1 MESEYMTNNQSK
13 QLYFYSVGL
22 SYKKA
27 DAEIRGKFSLDADA
41 KTRLLKQAKLEG
53 IESLIVTS
61 TCNRTEIY
69 GFAEH
74 PFQLIKLICENSNGT
89 VESFQEVGFIYKGQE
104 AINHIFQVGTGLDSQ
119 ILGDFEIISQL
130 KLSFSESRSFGLI
143 NTYLDRLVNS
153 VIQASKKI
161 KTDTEISSGA
171 TSVSFASVQYII
183 KNVENI
189 GNKNILLFGTGK
201 IGRNTCEN
209 LVKHT
214 KNEQITLI
222 NRTKDKAEKL
232 AGKLNLIVKDYAELH
247 LELQKADVV
256 VVATGAQNPT
266 IDKAILNLKKP
277 ILILDL
283 SIPKNVHE
291 NVKDL
296 EGVTL
301 IHMDHLSQMTDD
313 TLERRKQHIPA
324 AEAIIEDIKMEFN
337 IWMNGRKHAPT
348 IQALKAKLNGIA
360 SNELNIQRKKLS
372 NFDEEQA
379 ELISSRIIQKITNH
393 FASHLKDENT
403 SVDESIDFIEKVF
416 QIGQQLP
423 VKTTSLIEEKYKIT
437 LS

>member
-1 MESEYMTNNQSK
+1 MKNLNLPKHKT
-13 QLYFYSVGL
+13 FYSIGL

-27 DAEIRGKFSLDADA
+27 DAEVRGKFSLDAKA
-41 KTRLLKQAKLEG
+41 KTNTLVQAKAEG
-53 IESLIVTS
+53 IESLIILS
-61 TCNRTEIY
+61 TCNRTEIFGY
-69 GFAEH
+69 AEH
-74 PFQLIKLICENSNGT
+74 PFQLIKLICENSNGSA
-89 VESFQEVGFIYKGQE
+89 EEFQKVGFVYKNQE
-104 AINHIFQVGTGLDSQ
+104 AITHLFRVGTGLDSQ
-119 ILGDFEIISQL
+119 ILGDFEIISQI
-130 KLSFSESRSFGLI
+130 KTSFSESRSLGLI
-143 NTYLDRLVNS
+143 NTFLDRLVNT

-161 KTDTEISSGA
+161 KNETEISSGA

-214 KNEQITLI
+214 KNEHITLI
-222 NRTKDKAEKL
+222 NRTKNKAEKL
-232 AGKLNLIVKDYAELH
+232 AGKLNLIVKDYSDLH
-247 LELQKADVV
+247 QELQKADVL
-256 VVATGAQNPT
+256 VVATGAQNPI

-296 EGVTL
+296 PGVTL
-301 IHMDHLSQMTDD
+301 IHIDHLSQMTDD

-324 AEAIIEDIKMEFN
+324 AEAIIEDMKLELN
-337 IWMNGRKHAPT
+337 IWMNGRKFAPT
-348 IQALKAKLNGIA
+348 IHALKAKLNEIKD
-360 SNELNIQRKKLS
+360 SELTFQRKKLS

-379 ELISSRIIQKITNH
+379 ELISARIIQKITNH

-403 SVDESIDFIEKVF
+403 TVDESIEWIEKVF
-416 QIGQQLP
+416 LIGQSIP
-423 VKTTSLIEEKYKIT
+423 IKETSIIEEKYKIT

>member
-1 MESEYMTNNQSK
+1 MENYTAQK
-13 QLYFYSVGL
+13 PHYFYAVGL

-27 DAEIRGKFSLDADA
+27 DAVIRGKFSLDDKA
-41 KTRLLKQAKLEG
+41 KTKVLEQAKSEG

-89 VESFQEVGFIYKGQE
+89 VEAFQQVGFVYKNQE
-104 AINHIFQVGTGLDSQ
+104 AVNHMFRVGTGLDSQ

-130 KLSFSESRSFGLI
+130 KTSVNESKSLGLI
-143 NTYLDRLVNS
+143 NTFLDRLINAVL
-153 VIQASKKI
+153 QASKKI

-171 TSVSFASVQYII
+171 TSVAFASVQYII

-189 GNKNILLFGTGK
+189 GTKNILLFGTGK

-214 KNEQITLI
+214 KNEHITLI

-232 AGKLNLIVKDYAELH
+232 AGKLNLIVKDYSELH

-277 ILILDL
+277 LLILDL

-296 EGVTL
+296 NDVTL
-301 IHMDHLSQMTDD
+301 IHMDHLSQMTDE
-313 TLERRKQHIPA
+313 TLEKRKSHIPA
-324 AEAIIEDIKMEFN
+324 AEAIIEEIKQEFLS
-337 IWMNGRKHAPT
+337 WTKSRKFAPT
-348 IQALKAKLNGIA
+348 IHALKEKLNSIKEG
-360 SNELNIQRKKLS
+360 ELNFQRKKIS

-379 ELISSRIIQKITNH
+379 ELISNRIIQKITNH
-393 FASHLKDENT
+393 FANHLKDDNT
-403 SVDESIDFIEKVF
+403 MVDESIEWIEKIF
-416 QIGQQLP
+416 QI
-423 VKTTSLIEEKYKIT
+423 EAR
-437 LS
+437 

>member
-1 MESEYMTNNQSK
+1 MENNTVHK
-13 QLYFYSVGL
+13 PLYFYAVGL

-27 DAEIRGKFSLDADA
+27 DAVIRGEFSLDANA
-41 KTRLLKQAKLEG
+41 KTLVLEQAKRDG

-89 VESFQEVGFIYKGQE
+89 VEAFQKVGFVYKNQE
-104 AINHIFQVGTGLDSQ
+104 AVNHMFRVGTGLDSQ
-119 ILGDFEIISQL
+119 ILGDFEIISQI
-130 KLSFSESRSFGLI
+130 KSSFNESKSMHLV
-143 NTYLDRLVNS
+143 NTFLDRLINAVL
-153 VIQASKKI
+153 QASKRI

-183 KNVENI
+183 RNVENI
-189 GNKNILLFGTGK
+189 GSKNILLFGTGK

-214 KNEQITLI
+214 KNEHITLI

-232 AGKLNLIVKDYAELH
+232 AGKLNLVVKDYSELH

-277 ILILDL
+277 LLILDL

-296 EGVTL
+296 KEVTL
-301 IHMDHLSQMTDD
+301 IHMDHLSEMTDE
-313 TLERRKQHIPA
+313 TLEKRKSHIPA
-324 AEAIIEDIKMEFN
+324 AEAIIEEIKEEFLS
-337 IWMNGRKHAPT
+337 WTKSRKFAPT
-348 IQALKAKLNGIA
+348 IHALKEKLNSIKEG
-360 SNELNIQRKKLS
+360 ELNFQRKKIS

-379 ELISSRIIQKITNH
+379 ELISNRIIQKITNH
-393 FASHLKDENT
+393 FANHLKDDNT
-403 SVDESIDFIEKVF
+403 MVDESIEWIEKIF
-416 QIGQQLP
+416 QIET
-423 VKTTSLIEEKYKIT
+423 VSK
-437 LS
+437 

>member
-1 MESEYMTNNQSK
+1 MENNHLSK
-13 QLYFYSVGL
+13 PHYFYAVGL

-27 DAEIRGKFSLDADA
+27 DAEIRGAFSLDTSD
-41 KTRLLKQAKLEG
+41 KTRLLEQAAKEG

-74 PFQLIKLICENSNGT
+74 PFQLIKLICENSQGT
-89 VESFQEVGFIYKGQE
+89 VEAFQSVGIVYKNQE
-104 AINHIFQVGTGLDSQ
+104 AVNHLFRVGTGLDSQ

-130 KLSFSESRSFGLI
+130 KASFAESRSYGLI
-143 NTYLDRLVNS
+143 NTYMDRLINS

-161 KTDTEISSGA
+161 KNETEISSGA

-189 GNKNILLFGTGK
+189 GDKNILLFGTGK

-214 KNEQITLI
+214 KNEHITLI
-222 NRTKDKAEKL
+222 NRTKEKAEKL
-232 AGKLNLIVKDYAELH
+232 AGKLNLIVKDYSELH

-277 ILILDL
+277 VLILDL
-283 SIPKNVHE
+283 SIPKNV
-291 NVKDL
+291 NDDVKDL

-301 IHMDHLSQMTDD
+301 IHMDHLSQMTDE
-313 TLERRKQHIPA
+313 TLENRKKHIPA
-324 AEAIIEDIKMEFN
+324 AEAIIAEVKEEF
-337 IWMNGRKHAPT
+337 IVWTKARKFAPT
-348 IQALKAKLNGIA
+348 IHALKAKLNAIKTA
-360 SNELNIQRKKLS
+360 ELNFQSKKIADF
-372 NFDEEQA
+372 NEEQA
-379 ELISSRIIQKITNH
+379 EIISNRIIQKITTH
-393 FASHLKDENT
+393 FANHLKDDNT
-403 SVDESIDFIEKVF
+403 MVDESIEWIEKVF
-416 QIGQQLP
+416 QIEATA
-423 VKTTSLIEEKYKIT
+423 K
-437 LS
+437 